1 MFAMIADL
9 LLLAPVHELKKQSVQ
24 LRLVGIVQ
32 LVKIST
38 LIMQTQFLRTTATQH
53 GAKRKTTRF

>member
-9 LLLAPVHELKKQSVQ
+9 FLLAPVHELKKQSVQ

-32 LVKIST
+32 LVEIST
-38 LIMQTQFLRTTATQH
+38 LIMD
-53 GAKRKTTRF
+53 

>member
-24 LRLVGIVQ
+24 LRLAGIVQ
-32 LVKIST
+32 LVEIST
-38 LIMQTQFLRTTATQH
+38 LIMD
-53 GAKRKTTRF
+53 